1 MGIGEFIPADATGLT
16 DLPGVWV
23 AGNVTDLSATVIG
36 AAAQGVAAGA
46 AINADLVAEDTR
58 RAVKERTPGAILDQ
72 PHGAAGH
79 DQVPMNPR
87 QLVTQEFWDARYAS
101 ADAIW
106 SGNPNEQLVT
116 QVADLAPGT
125 ALEVGAGEGADAI
138 WLAERGWRVTA
149 VDISPVAL
157 ERAAR
162 RAAEAGESTSDMV
175 TWQQADILA
184 WTPPSAQF
192 DLVSAHFV
200 HLPKAQRDVVYSRLA
215 AAVRAGG
222 RLLIVGHHPSDLET
236 ALGRPNL
243 PDWLFT
249 AEDIAELLD
258 RDEWELLVVAAAARE
273 ASGPRGSGER
283 VIKHDAVLSAVR
295 RRSA

>member
-1 MGIGEFIPADATGLT
+1 MD
-16 DLPGVWV
+16 
-23 AGNVTDLSATVIG
+23 
-36 AAAQGVAAGA
+36 
-46 AINADLVAEDTR
+46 
-58 RAVKERTPGAILDQ
+58 
-72 PHGAAGH
+72 
-79 DQVPMNPR
+79 PR

-106 SGNPNEQLVT
+106 SGNPNEQLVA
-116 QVADLAPGT
+116 QLADLAPGT

-138 WLAERGWRVTA
+138 WLAGRGWRVTA

-162 RAAEAGESTSDMV
+162 RAAEAGESTADRI
-175 TWQQADILA
+175 TWEQADILA
-184 WTPPSAQF
+184 WTPPPAQF

-215 AAVRAGG
+215 AAVRSGR
-222 RLLIVGHHPSDLET
+222 RLLIEGHHPSDLET

-243 PDWLFT
+243 RDWLFT

-273 ASGPRGSGER
+273 AADPRGSGER
-283 VIKHDAVLSAVR
+283 IIMHDAVLSAVR
-295 RRSA
+295 RRKIARPYCPVRQAAEYA